1 LISLCTVGLA
11 LILYRVVNVPL
22 VAAIIAAFVVT
33 IASATVVYLLR
44 VHDDNDRSNP

>member
-11 LILYRVVNVPL
+11 LVLYRAVNFPL

-33 IASATVVYLLR
+33 IGSTTVVYLLR
-44 VHDDNDRSNP
+44 VHDHNDGSNP